1 MNFINFINSQEIPE
15 NIINDININEQQN
28 NYPKHIKYEKLFDTK
43 NYLKNSNNVKIS
55 RKVNANKAFI
65 KQPWMGKSKY

>member
-1 MNFINFINSQEIPE
+1 MNFMNFINSQEMPE
-15 NIINDININEQQN
+15 NIINDINDQQN
-28 NYPKHIKYEKLFDTK
+28 NYPKYNKYEKLFDTK